1 MRVRSKKLR
10 SCCSEDT
17 RSAAHATFSRCVPC
31 ARIGHT
37 QDPVSPFPGSRFFST
52 APAGSTVPS
61 ARGRAFWLAVSREL
75 TVAPTMRMPSLM
87 ATRLRTA
94 CKIVDCFLFF
104 ATNDWMTY
112 RFLSRRTSG
121 GRHARSLA
129 DQLCLVGNDYLP
141 SYQSVAVD
149 RIHFLGK
156 S

>member
-31 ARIGHT
+31 AISAKT
-37 QDPVSPFPGSRFFST
+37 QLAPFLGSRFFSA

-87 ATRLRTA
+87 ATRLPTA
-94 CKIVDCFLFF
+94 CKIVDCYLF
-104 ATNDWMTY
+104 ATNDWMTH
-112 RFLSRRTSG
+112 RFLSRRTWG
-121 GRHARSLA
+121 DAMLEALQINFALWGMIICLA
-129 DQLCLVGNDYLP
+129 IKASQYT
-141 SYQSVAVD
+141 
-149 RIHFLGK
+149 F
-156 S
+156 